1 MPRELDAAAFSQ
13 LSALQALREES
24 DLAVI
29 ELQTSLRRARALY
42 EWALTRPGPTEED
55 EVQLRAALMELFDR
69 IAVLERER
77 VNEMRNRLR
86 YFADIE
92 ALTEEYGLCSAR
104 FLHSE

>member
-1 MPRELDAAAFSQ
+1 MPPELDPASFSR

-29 ELQTSLRRARALY
+29 ELQTSLQRSRSLY
-42 EWALTRPGPTEED
+42 EWALTNAAPTEDD
-55 EVQLRAALMELFDR
+55 EIELRAALMELFDR

-77 VNEMRNRLR
+77 VNESRNRLQL
-86 YFADIE
+86 FADIQ
-92 ALTEEYGLCSAR
+92 ALTEEYGLCSNR